1 MTDLSKIKEY
11 LDKAKVFYFT
21 TVDGDKPKCRP
32 FGASLLDGD
41 KLFFGTGTFKDCYR
55 QIEAN
60 PNIEIAAMGEGG
72 WLRLY
77 GKAKITDDAAIN
89 QKFMDSVP
97 GVKKIY
103 EENGWKMGVFQLT
116 EATAEFR
123 DLFSVKEKI
132 EF

>member
-1 MTDLSKIKEY
+1 MDDLTRIKDY
-11 LDKAKVFYFT
+11 LDKAKVVYFT

-32 FGASLLDGD
+32 FGASLLEDG
-41 KLFFGTGTFKDCYR
+41 KLYFGTGTFKECYR

-60 PNIEIAAMGEGG
+60 PNVEIAAVGEGG

-89 QKFMDSVP
+89 KKFMDSIP
-97 GVKKIY
+97 FVKKMY

-123 DLFSVKEKI
+123 DLMTVKEKI